1 MSRIVE
7 HVLDPYNVTVLTS
20 SDDRRVKTLIA
31 EDLTSVVLSDVFGIG
46 KCNDW
51 DNVLSRYLIID
62 MFSSTDATTLDAS
75 QLSCLTQKVFKGLN
89 NSLPCNNQLYSS

>member
-1 MSRIVE
+1 MSRIID
-7 HVLDPYNVTVLTS
+7 HVLDPYNVSVLT
-20 SDDRRVKTLIA
+20 DVDERKIKKLIA
-31 EDLTSVVLSDVFGIG
+31 EDLTDVVLSDVFGIG

-62 MFSSTDATTLDAS
+62 MYNSTDATTLNAS